1 LEETVPTFR
10 VISIA
15 LVALL
20 ATMLG
25 ASAQTYPNQTVR
37 IVVPFSAGSI
47 TDGLARILADK
58 LSDAWKQQVIVENR
72 PGLPGT
78 TGVAKSAPD
87 GYTLMVYSPGFVV
100 NKFVHKSLP
109 YDAEKDFAP
118 VTNLVSS
125 GGLFLAVNP
134 SIPANSMQEFI
145 AYANKPEAK
154 LAYSTPGIGN
164 NWHLATEVF
173 SQKIGIKMT
182 HVPYKGGGPAVAAL
196 VAGEVQAMLA
206 SPAPLLPHYKN
217 KRVKVLAYSGDK
229 RNAAAPEVPTMKEAG
244 VDYYYD
250 GGWFGMFAP
259 AKTPGEIVEA
269 LAREVLVAMQ
279 KREVKERMAQLG
291 VEPAASAPAAFRKFM
306 ENEFRAYGEMVRLA
320 GVQPE

>member
-1 LEETVPTFR
+1 MFKSLIGF
-10 VISIA
+10 I
-15 LVALL
+15 VALTAVGTVL
-20 ATMLG
+20 SQG
-25 ASAQTYPNQTVR
+25 YPNRAVR
-37 IVVPFSAGSI
+37 IIVPAGTGGPDIVARVVAAELQNQLGQPF
-47 TDGLARILADK
+47 
-58 LSDAWKQQVIVENR
+58 VVENR
-72 PGLPGT
+72 PGANGIVGT
-78 TGVAKSAPD
+78 DVVAKSSPD

-109 YDAEKDFAP
+109 YDTEKDFAP

-134 SIPANSMQEFI
+134 SIPAQSLQEFI
-145 AYANKPEAK
+145 AYAKKPEAK
-154 LAYSTPGIGN
+154 LAYSTPGVGN

-196 VAGEVQAMLA
+196 VSGEVQAMLA
-206 SPAPLLPHYKN
+206 SPAPLIPHYKN
-217 KRVKVLAYSGDK
+217 KRVRVLAYSGDK
-229 RNAAAPEVPTMKEAG
+229 RNAAVPEVPTMKEAG

-259 AKTPGEIVEA
+259 ARTPTDIVET
-269 LAREVLVAMQ
+269 LAREVRVAMQ
-279 KREVKERMAQLG
+279 KPEVKERIAQLG
-291 VEPAASAPAAFRKFM
+291 VEPVADSPAEFRKFM
-306 ENEFRAYGEMVRLA
+306 ANEFRAYGEMVRLA

>member
-1 LEETVPTFR
+1 MFKKIVPL
-10 VISIA
+10 VLVLIA
-15 LVALL
+15 
-20 ATMLG
+20 
-25 ASAQTYPNQTVR
+25 ASAWGQGYPNRAVR
-37 IVVPFSAGSI
+37 IIVPAGTGGPDIVARVVAAELQNQLGQPF
-47 TDGLARILADK
+47 
-58 LSDAWKQQVIVENR
+58 VVENR
-72 PGLPGT
+72 PGANGIVGT
-78 TGVAKSAPD
+78 DAVAKAAPD

-100 NKFVHKSLP
+100 NKFLHKSLP

-134 SIPANSMQEFI
+134 ALPVNSMQEFI
-145 AYANKPEAK
+145 AYAKNPDAK
-154 LAYSTPGIGN
+154 IAYSTPGIGN

-206 SPAPLLPHYKN
+206 SPAPLIPHYKN
-217 KRVKVLAYSGDK
+217 KRVRVLAYSGDK
-229 RNAAAPEVPTMKEAG
+229 RNAAAPEIPTMKEVG

-259 AKTPGEIVEA
+259 AKTSSEIVET
-269 LAREVLVAMQ
+269 LAREVRVAIQ
-279 KREVKERMAQLG
+279 KPQVKERIAQLG
-291 VEPAASAPAAFRKFM
+291 VEPVADSPADFRKFIAS
-306 ENEFRAYGEMVRLA
+306 EFRAYGEMARLA
-320 GVQPE
+320 GIQPE